1 MHVMLQVDL
10 CKVYASGFVV
20 LEGFSRD
27 LCKVYA
33 SGIFFLTLVAESIG
47 LDFFFSSSWG
57 GLTYLI
63 YLFPVILVIQC

>member
-47 LDFFFSSSWG
+47 LDFFFSSS
-57 GLTYLI
+57 
-63 YLFPVILVIQC
+63 